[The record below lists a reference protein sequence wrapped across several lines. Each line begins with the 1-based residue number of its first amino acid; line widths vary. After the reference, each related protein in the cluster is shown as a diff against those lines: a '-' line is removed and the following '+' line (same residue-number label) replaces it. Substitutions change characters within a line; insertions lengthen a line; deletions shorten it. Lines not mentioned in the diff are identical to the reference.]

1 VEILPLEKAADR
13 YQRMLA
19 NRTRFRVVV
28 LTTEDS
34 PR

>member
-19 NRTRFRVVV
+19 NRARFRVV